1 MYHGR
6 AVHPLWILLAA
17 VIAVFVLIIRWK
29 VNAFIALIL
38 SAILIG
44 VLSPA
49 IPLPE
54 VMGEVGRRF
63 GSVVGSIGVAIA
75 MAALIGQCLMES
87 GAADKIT
94 RRFIAW
100 LGDRYSSL
108 SMLISGYIL
117 SIPVFHDTVFYLL
130 VPLARSMTIRS
141 GGRHYLLNT
150 LAIGAGG
157 VSTHVFVPPT
167 PGPLAMASEM
177 NVDLGLMILV
187 GLAVGVPSSLAAWL
201 YCIWIDRKL
210 NIPVREAPGLTL
222 AELEEIANKPE
233 SELPGFWASLAPI
246 LLPVVLI
253 TANTLTATFGP
264 QSALVPYT
272 SFFGNATFAL
282 ILSAAAA
289 MWVLARQKGYSLR
302 ELAKPAEMAVKDAGL
317 IILITAGG
325 GAFGG
330 MLVAA
335 GVGDVLG
342 EWAKSA
348 GISYLV
354 LGFGVSMMLRI
365 AQGSATVAM
374 ITVSSILAPLVAQT
388 PPAYHPV
395 YILMAIGAGSIT
407 GGWMNDSG
415 FWVYRTMTGL
425 TEVEAL
431 KTKSV
436 SLAVLGF
443 AGLLTSWL
451 GSVLFPLI

>member
-1 MYHGR
+1 M
-6 AVHPLWILLAA
+6 HPLWILLVA
-17 VIAVFVLIIRWK
+17 VVAVFTLIIRWK
-29 VNAFIALIL
+29 INAFIALIL

-49 IPLPE
+49 VPLPD
-54 VMGEVGRRF
+54 VMGEVGSRF
-63 GSVVGSIGVAIA
+63 GGVVGRIGVAIA

-100 LGDRYSSL
+100 LGDRFSSL
-108 SMLISGYIL
+108 SMLISGYVL

-141 GGRHYLLNT
+141 GGRHYILNT

-177 NVDLGLMILV
+177 HVDLGLMILV
-187 GLAVGVPSSLAAWL
+187 GLAVGIPSSLAAWL

-210 NIPVREAPGLTL
+210 DIAVREAPGLSL
-222 AELEEIANKPE
+222 KELEEIANKPE
-233 SELPGFWASLAPI
+233 SALPGFWLSLAPI
-246 LLPVVLI
+246 FLPVLLI
-253 TANTLTATFGP
+253 TANTLTGTFAP
-264 QSALVPYT
+264 ESPIRPYA
-272 SFFGNATFAL
+272 SFFGNPSFAL
-282 ILSAAAA
+282 ILSAGTA

-302 ELAKPAEMAVKDAGL
+302 ELAKPAEMAIKDAGL

-330 MLVAA
+330 MLVEA

-342 EWAKSA
+342 QWAKSA
-348 GISYLV
+348 GVSYIL
-354 LGFGVSMMLRI
+354 LGFGVAMMLRI

-425 TEVEAL
+425 TEIEAL

-443 AGLLTSWL
+443 TGLLVSWL
-451 GSVLFPLI
+451 GSVLFPLV

>member
-1 MYHGR
+1 M
-6 AVHPLWILLAA
+6 HPLWILLVA
-17 VIAVFVLIIRWK
+17 VLAVFTLIIRWK
-29 VNAFIALIL
+29 INAFIALIL

-49 IPLPE
+49 VPLPD
-54 VMGEVGRRF
+54 VMGEVGARF
-63 GSVVGSIGVAIA
+63 GGVVGRIGVAIA

-100 LGDRYSSL
+100 LGDRFSSL
-108 SMLISGYIL
+108 SMLISGYVL

-141 GGRHYLLNT
+141 GGRHYILNT

-177 NVDLGLMILV
+177 HVDLGLMILV
-187 GLAVGVPSSLAAWL
+187 GLAIGIPSSLAAWL

-210 NIPVREAPGLTL
+210 DIEVREAPGLSIK
-222 AELEEIANKPE
+222 ELEEIANKPE
-233 SELPGFWASLAPI
+233 SELPRFWLSLAPI

-253 TANTLTATFGP
+253 TANTLTGTFAP
-264 QSALVPYT
+264 ESPLRPYT
-272 SFFGNATFAL
+272 SFFGNPTFAL
-282 ILSAAAA
+282 ILSAGMA
-289 MWVLARQKGYSLR
+289 MWVLARQKGYTLR
-302 ELAKPAEMAVKDAGL
+302 ELAKPAEMAIKDAGL

-330 MLVAA
+330 MLVKA

-348 GISYLV
+348 GVSYIL
-354 LGFGVSMMLRI
+354 LGFGVATMLRI

-425 TEVEAL
+425 TEIEAL

-443 AGLLTSWL
+443 TGLFVSWL
-451 GSVLFPLI
+451 GSVLFPLV